1 MTEIEFIKER
11 LKQSDF
17 PNISFEN
24 THIEYTNYILKRM
37 FKEQYLDNLKY
48 RIETKNFSFDVILEY
63 NPNIQFDYFTYQRVR
78 HDGTL
83 LFEFNAIIECIKKV
97 ILAETYNIKIG
108 EPYENCTIKYTI
120 GNLLICNEYGEQ
132 FATKEKPWMQQ
143 CTTVFLPVKYEII

>member
-24 THIEYTNYILKRM
+24 TRIEYTNYILKRM
-37 FKEQYLDNLKY
+37 FKEQYLDNLRY
-48 RIETKNFSFDVILEY
+48 RIETKTINFDVILEY

-83 LFEFNAIIECIKKV
+83 L
-97 ILAETYNIKIG
+97 L
-108 EPYENCTIKYTI
+108 
-120 GNLLICNEYGEQ
+120 NLML
-132 FATKEKPWMQQ
+132 
-143 CTTVFLPVKYEII
+143 